1 MVGSLTCLRNSLR
14 SFFFCSSWR
23 AYRKLNF
30 QNSTFHTFI
39 FFSVWELTEFNKSCN
54 LIGSGSGWN
63 FPIRPALGRWNQH
76 LLKSV
81 SSLSGNLCSYISK
94 NLTVLYVYVLQY
106 QLQVTKQLGG
116 QSDKQ
121 KVWLKT
127 LNNYFLSWSRFLNQ
141 SRVKLHM
148 SEVKQYHLLTL
159 ALLFFFF
166 SAVGKTSGLA
176 WSNNFSRQLSIF
188 LPRLFFLHCWQ
199 N

>member
-39 FFSVWELTEFNKSCN
+39 FFSVRELTEFNKSCN

-81 SSLSGNLCSYISK
+81 SSLSGNLCSYVSK

-127 LNNYFLSWSRFLNQ
+127 LNNYFLSWSRFKTISSAYLRSFVFFLLCGGQNLWFSLIQ
-141 SRVKLHM
+141 QFFSPTFNFFTA
-148 SEVKQYHLLTL
+148 SFFPPLLTE
-159 ALLFFFF
+159 FKKKKEMG
-166 SAVGKTSGLA
+166 GK
-176 WSNNFSRQLSIF
+176 
-188 LPRLFFLHCWQ
+188 
-199 N
+199 